1 MSDQKE
7 DEKTSNDGHHSDS
20 FRCSSTPLNL
30 EAVSRC
36 ICEPLELSKVI
47 VFSSISMIA
56 LRLMEMKAYER
67 TDRAC
72 TSPSRFLPHSQ
83 VLIHVQLDVV
93 LLIRVR

>member
-36 ICEPLELSKVI
+36 ICEALELFQGDHVLVNFDDCPPVNGNVELTKELI
-47 VFSSISMIA
+47 VFVL
-56 LRLMEMKAYER
+56 LRLGF
-67 TDRAC
+67 
-72 TSPSRFLPHSQ
+72 SPTRKSSSMSSSM
-83 VLIHVQLDVV
+83 
-93 LLIRVR
+93 